1 MTLQGWRMTTLVTCL
16 IVVALLFNFGLSG
29 WNPPAITHAIDA
41 TGRSSLILFA
51 IAFTASSVE
60 SLWPSSLSRW
70 SLRNRRWIGLS
81 FASSHFIHLGLIIS
95 MTVLFP
101 DPFVSEQSM
110 AQWVFGGLAYGFIFL
125 MALTST
131 DQAQRWMGMKNWTT
145 SLCWKSLDLDAF
157 FAHLC
162 QTCQRRPLLVLSP
175 LLAVHLGAG
184 SHSIR
189 ETQPSQGSPRCIDV
203 SGSFSCPFEDL
214 AALRQ

>member
-16 IVVALLFNFGLSG
+16 IVVALLVNFGLAG
-29 WNPPAITHAIDA
+29 WNALAITHAIDA

-95 MTVLFP
+95 MTVFFP
-101 DPFVSEQSM
+101 DPFVRDQSM
-110 AQWVFGGLAYGFIFL
+110 AQWVFGGLAYGFVFL

-131 DQAQRWMGMKNWTT
+131 DQAQRWMGMKT
-145 SLCWKSLDLDAF
+145 WKRLHFVGSHWIWILFLLTYVKHAKEGP
-157 FAHLC
+157 HLFYL
-162 QTCQRRPLLVLSP
+162 PFLLFT
-175 LLAVHLGAG
+175 LALIPIRYAKHTPPKAPLGA
-184 SHSIR
+184 SM
-189 ETQPSQGSPRCIDV
+189 
-203 SGSFSCPFEDL
+203 
-214 AALRQ
+214 